1 MVQIKRG
8 RQPDK
13 SKVSKYLRSSS
24 RTSTNRVSSNRP
36 GIVKIRQSSRTKKAL
51 STPRVTRPQ
60 TRPQTTKRVNPE
72 YDNRTKRMQP
82 QKVKQPEYKE
92 TFNPLTFGVLG
103 VAAHVLTGEASA
115 DHIKHDIPGLNK
127 GSDKPPTSVTP
138 KNNTTVTW
146 TRNEPV
152 ANPGSKVSNY
162 DFAVYSETWGAYD
175 KTTQPAGQ
183 EIAPSNYTNIQTNST
198 AGITT
203 NVDEGINYGQVSSKN
218 DRSINTTHAVK
229 MPGTKINPDGFY
241 EHRVFY
247 KGLNPSKPNNIKEV
261 KVRTKTKTRF
271 TDPQQLGILAAM
283 ELQKGD
289 NYMAKSAAATK
300 AGKNYVHGSAVKQ
313 KRKTDPYFTGVS
325 NAEKFYGNISS
336 FRSDK
341 KGNYIKHGT
350 IAKDNP
356 KGDFVPKPGTMQGLD
371 PSKLVLRS
379 KDYKPKNSVGGRQ
392 GITGANQFTMKTPK
406 ASDGW
411 LSITG
416 SNNNTFYVR
425 KGKNSKGSDAKG
437 LDQAGFNARIIKQ
450 NQTKKDRLNFD
461 QRVAKADKTRQQQF
475 GVLNWDRVGRG
486 LSARQQEAEDKR
498 AALRAKMMFGF

>member
-36 GIVKIRQSSRTKKAL
+36 GIVKIRQSSKIKKTS
-51 STPRVTRPQ
+51 STPRVSSRPTSVRQ
-60 TRPQTTKRVNPE
+60 VNPK
-72 YDNRTKRMQP
+72 YNNRIKPRVQQ
-82 QKVKQPEYKE
+82 QKVKQSEYKE

-115 DHIKHDIPGLNK
+115 DHIKTDIPGLNK
-127 GSDKPPTSVTP
+127 VKDTPPTPVTP
-138 KNNTTVTW
+138 KNNTKVTW
-146 TRNEPV
+146 SMN
-152 ANPGSKVSNY
+152 NPTSKQHTKLNNY
-162 DFAVYSETWGAYD
+162 DFAVSSETWGAYD
-175 KTTQPAGQ
+175 NSPQPANTMN
-183 EIAPSNYTNIQTNST
+183 IAPSNYTNKQTNST
-198 AGITT
+198 GITT
-203 NVDEGINYGQVSSKN
+203 NVDEGINYDSVSSN
-218 DRSINTTHAVK
+218 RSINTTHAVK

-241 EHRVFY
+241 ENRVFY
-247 KGLNPSKPNNIKEV
+247 KGLNPSKPNELKEV

-300 AGKNYVHGSAVKQ
+300 AGKNYVHGSEIKQ
-313 KRKTDPYFTGVS
+313 KRKLDPYFTGVS
-325 NAEKFYGNISS
+325 NAEKFYGNVTS

-341 KGNYIKHGT
+341 KGQYIQQDGFIQKNNT
-350 IAKDNP
+350 
-356 KGDFVPKPGTMQGLD
+356 KGKYVSD
-371 PSKLVLRS
+371 PNKLVLRS
-379 KDYKPKNSVGGRQ
+379 KDYKPKTSVGGRQ

-437 LDQAGFNARIIKQ
+437 LDQSGFNARIIKQ
-450 NQTKKDRLNFD
+450 NQNKKDRLNFD
-461 QRVAKADKTRQQQF
+461 QRVAKADKDRQQQF
-475 GVLNWDRVGRG
+475 GVLNWDKVGRG
-486 LSARQQEAEDKR
+486 LSARQQAAEDKR
-498 AALRAKMMFGF
+498 AALRAKMAFGI